1 MDGCKIKCNVANN
14 SRIIGQKKYTD
25 SLSFSQKKVGRMDE
39 IRIPI
44 IQNKKIQKS
53 FDIPKSFGQ
62 NSLYQQKNEK
72 VYRKPLLPWVASL
85 SIVIFA
91 LSFVNSRANDENINF
106 ENVSNKSAGNYLE
119 FNLSRNDNGVFS
131 SDVKNIG
138 IGTNNPNYK
147 LEVAGALM
155 LEDTVMPSSS
165 AGHSGIYS
173 SGGILYTLDALG
185 NSTKISTYDE
195 NGFWQHDSKN
205 AGTGKELE
213 VEMELLTKE
222 LNKMLGGGYITENG
236 KIIDQGENALKK
248 LTLQTAKNIDT
259 LGELQSSVDSNLKVI
274 NKEINQYD
282 KTTEDL
288 LKSMSNIK
296 KDANQQADLLSNIQE
311 EINDIGSENESLLN
325 FFLAINPD
333 TLVYIDENGDLNL
346 DGILSAREISAE
358 SVETE
363 KISIIS
369 TDFSQ
374 SLGAAT
380 ILAGKTEIF
389 IENISIEEGDK
400 IFITPNVPMKQTIAV
415 TEVKAGEGFLV
426 SMVDSLDKDVSFDW
440 FVINE
445 IDNKS
450 KIILDE
456 IEI

>member
-1 MDGCKIKCNVANN
+1 MDGCKIKCNVVKNN
-14 SRIIGQKKYTD
+14 SKIIGQKNYTD
-25 SLSFSQKKVGRMDE
+25 LLSFSQKKVGRMDE

-85 SIVIFA
+85 SMVIFA
-91 LSFVNSRANDENINF
+91 LSFVNSRAEDGVDF
-106 ENVSNKSAGNYLE
+106 DDVSNKSAGNYLE
-119 FNLSRNDNGVFS
+119 FNLSRNDSGVFS
-131 SDVKNIG
+131 NDVKNIG

-155 LEDTVMPSSS
+155 LEDAAMPNSS

-173 SGGILYTLDALG
+173 SGGALYTLDASG

-205 AGTGKELE
+205 ADTGKELE

-311 EINDIGSENESLLN
+311 EIDDIGSENESLLN

-346 DGILSAREISAE
+346 DGMFSAREISAE
-358 SVETE
+358 TVETE

-374 SLGAAT
+374 SLGEAT
-380 ILAGKTEIF
+380 ILAGETGIF

-400 IFITPNVPMKQTIAV
+400 VFITPNVPMKQIIAV
-415 TEVKAGEGFLV
+415 TEVRASEGFLV
-426 SMVDSLDKDVSFDW
+426 SMVDFLDGDVSFNW

-445 IDNKS
+445 INNKS
-450 KIILDE
+450 KILLDE